1 MNSKSFLIVL
11 FLFIGIQVNAQNVEN
26 ESFIE
31 VQGQAE
37 MEVIPDEIYILP
49 TISER
54 TEGRKK
60 IGIEAQEIKLSEGLT
75 TKGIDLQTL
84 SLADQDA
91 SYVPVKWSRKDLMA
105 SA

>member
-11 FLFIGIQVNAQNVEN
+11 FLFTGIQVNAQNVEK

-60 IGIEAQEIKLSEGLT
+60 LGLKLKKS
-75 TKGIDLQTL
+75 
-84 SLADQDA
+84 S
-91 SYVPVKWSRKDLMA
+91 SVKV
-105 SA
+105 